1 MQSNVLCGVYTVAYI
16 NIFCTQRYC
25 INIKAGAMACGP
37 RPFSVW
43 GDWVSLCSILLS
55 DNKINKIPPRA
66 LAGLPNLEWLDL
78 SKNKLD
84 DSSISPD
91 LFQVSLRASFM
102 STHLALVPIGPLLRS
117 QTHLH
122 ISASCYF
129 RALLTIIMLHYLD
142 SSQPVMIE
150 FKHVILCHSVVLQNS
165 TGMYVHVTVI

>member
-1 MQSNVLCGVYTVAYI
+1 MWFAVHTQLHI
-16 NIFCTQRYC
+16 NIVCTQRYC
-25 INIKAGAMACGP
+25 INTNAGPIAWGP
-37 RPFSVW
+37 RFFSVW

-55 DNKINKIPPRA
+55 DNKISKIPPQA

-91 LFQVSLRASFM
+91 LFQVSLGAYFF
-102 STHLALVPIGPLLRS
+102 STYLSLVPVGPLLRS